1 VIYLKKGSTIQEP
14 FLANRLPDGRSVHR
28 FDFSIIRL
36 WEVPTKE
43 LKEKGLVGL
52 LPLLV
57 LTREGT
63 RREVVEDVI
72 ADLAPSEEASKAD
85 LLTLTYGLAS
95 LAFENEEDQ
104 EWLIW
109 RFAMLDDIL
118 LETRA
123 FQEIRKSAL
132 KEGREERREEGK
144 LEGLREALLT
154 LVQARF
160 PGRKLQRL
168 TKIQAVLIDDP
179 TILEDLITKIALAQT
194 LEEVQTILLDVPD
207 TDEE

>member
-1 VIYLKKGSTIQEP
+1 MNKEHVFSFIVQCALGNHNP
-14 FLANRLPDGRSVHR
+14 FDILSQGFLRGA
-28 FDFSIIRL
+28 F
-36 WEVPTKE
+36 
-43 LKEKGLVGL
+43 
-52 LPLLV
+52 
-57 LTREGT
+57 
-63 RREVVEDVI
+63 
-72 ADLAPSEEASKAD
+72 LAPSEEASKAD

-132 KEGREERREEGK
+132 KEGREEGREEGK
-144 LEGLREALLT
+144 LEGLREVLLT